1 MHIRVYVQRSFE
13 RSWTLSDDTEIRDV
27 NFEDGLLTIKLGKI
41 VPEHHTRKDWFNM
54 ALSQQTLD
62 HLLEA
67 EGSLRAAVRCA
78 ATNEKP
84 IVVTQLSQLLMD
96 IERVR
101 EFEKLQDIVDAE
113 IEKWILT
120 DSLFL
125 LII

>member
-1 MHIRVYVQRSFE
+1 
-13 RSWTLSDDTEIRDV
+13 
-27 NFEDGLLTIKLGKI
+27 
-41 VPEHHTRKDWFNM
+41 M
-54 ALSQQTLD
+54 ALSEQTLD

-78 ATNEKP
+78 ASNEKP

-113 IEKWILT
+113 IQRKRE
-120 DSLFL
+120 S
-125 LII
+125 

>member
-1 MHIRVYVQRSFE
+1 MV
-13 RSWTLSDDTEIRDV
+13 
-27 NFEDGLLTIKLGKI
+27 LT
-41 VPEHHTRKDWFNM
+41 M

-67 EGSLRAAVRCA
+67 EGSLRAAIRCS

-113 IEKWILT
+113 IERKR
-120 DSLFL
+120 DSNP
-125 LII
+125 

>member
-1 MHIRVYVQRSFE
+1 
-13 RSWTLSDDTEIRDV
+13 
-27 NFEDGLLTIKLGKI
+27 
-41 VPEHHTRKDWFNM
+41 M

-84 IVVTQLSQLLMD
+84 LVITQLSQLLLD
-96 IERVR
+96 VERVR

-113 IEKWILT
+113 MGKNRE
-120 DSLFL
+120 S
-125 LII
+125 

>member
-1 MHIRVYVQRSFE
+1 
-13 RSWTLSDDTEIRDV
+13 
-27 NFEDGLLTIKLGKI
+27 
-41 VPEHHTRKDWFNM
+41 M

-67 EGSLRAAVRCA
+67 ESSLRAAIWCS

-113 IEKWILT
+113 IEKKRE
-120 DSLFL
+120 S
-125 LII
+125 

>member
-1 MHIRVYVQRSFE
+1 
-13 RSWTLSDDTEIRDV
+13 
-27 NFEDGLLTIKLGKI
+27 
-41 VPEHHTRKDWFNM
+41 M

-67 EGSLRAAVRCA
+67 ESSLRAAVRCA

-84 IVVTQLSQLLMD
+84 MVITQLSQLLMD

-113 IEKWILT
+113 IEKKKE
-120 DSLFL
+120 S
-125 LII
+125 

>member
-1 MHIRVYVQRSFE
+1 
-13 RSWTLSDDTEIRDV
+13 
-27 NFEDGLLTIKLGKI
+27 
-41 VPEHHTRKDWFNM
+41 M

-67 EGSLRAAVRCA
+67 EGSLRAAVRCS

-84 IVVTQLSQLLMD
+84 MVITQLSQLLMD

-113 IEKWILT
+113 IGNRE
-120 DSLFL
+120 S
-125 LII
+125 

>member
-1 MHIRVYVQRSFE
+1 
-13 RSWTLSDDTEIRDV
+13 
-27 NFEDGLLTIKLGKI
+27 
-41 VPEHHTRKDWFNM
+41 M

-84 IVVTQLSQLLMD
+84 MVITQLSQLLMD

-113 IEKWILT
+113 IEKNRE
-120 DSLFL
+120 S
-125 LII
+125 

>member
-1 MHIRVYVQRSFE
+1 
-13 RSWTLSDDTEIRDV
+13 
-27 NFEDGLLTIKLGKI
+27 
-41 VPEHHTRKDWFNM
+41 M

-67 EGSLRAAVRCA
+67 EGSLRAAIRCS

-84 IVVTQLSQLLMD
+84 MVDTQLSQLLMD

-113 IEKWILT
+113 IEKKRE
-120 DSLFL
+120 S
-125 LII
+125 

>member
-1 MHIRVYVQRSFE
+1 
-13 RSWTLSDDTEIRDV
+13 
-27 NFEDGLLTIKLGKI
+27 
-41 VPEHHTRKDWFNM
+41 M
-54 ALSQQTLD
+54 ALSQQTQD

-67 EGSLRAAVRCA
+67 EGCLRAAVRCA

-113 IEKWILT
+113 IQKKRE
-120 DSLFL
+120 S
-125 LII
+125 

>member
-1 MHIRVYVQRSFE
+1 
-13 RSWTLSDDTEIRDV
+13 
-27 NFEDGLLTIKLGKI
+27 
-41 VPEHHTRKDWFNM
+41 M
-54 ALSQQTLD
+54 ALSQQTVD

-67 EGSLRAAVRCA
+67 ESSLRAAVRCA

-113 IEKWILT
+113 IQKKRE
-120 DSLFL
+120 S
-125 LII
+125 

>member
-1 MHIRVYVQRSFE
+1 
-13 RSWTLSDDTEIRDV
+13 
-27 NFEDGLLTIKLGKI
+27 
-41 VPEHHTRKDWFNM
+41 M
-54 ALSQQTLD
+54 ALSEQTLD

-84 IVVTQLSQLLMD
+84 MVITQLSQLLMD

-113 IEKWILT
+113 IQKKRE
-120 DSLFL
+120 S
-125 LII
+125 

>member
-1 MHIRVYVQRSFE
+1 
-13 RSWTLSDDTEIRDV
+13 
-27 NFEDGLLTIKLGKI
+27 
-41 VPEHHTRKDWFNM
+41 M

-67 EGSLRAAVRCA
+67 EGNLRAAVRSA
-78 ATNEKP
+78 SMNEKP

-113 IEKWILT
+113 IEKKR
-120 DSLFL
+120 DSNP
-125 LII
+125 